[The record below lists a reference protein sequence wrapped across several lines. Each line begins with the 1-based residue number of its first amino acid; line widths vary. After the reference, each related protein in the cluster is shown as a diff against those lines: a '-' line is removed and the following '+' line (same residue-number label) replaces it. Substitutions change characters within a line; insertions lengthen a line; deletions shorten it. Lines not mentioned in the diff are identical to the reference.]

1 MDRAG
6 HDGTGHIGTAAGEGL
21 DAAVVFG
28 TVEARDYSALYMLQ
42 TLGKLLVG
50 KLCLKIAVLIKEN
63 DLCRVNE
70 LVAEII
76 CHHNAV

>member
-1 MDRAG
+1 
-6 HDGTGHIGTAAGEGL
+6 
-21 DAAVVFG
+21 
-28 TVEARDYSALYMLQ
+28 MLQ
-42 TLGKLLVG
+42 TLGKFLVG
-50 KLCLKIAVLIKEN
+50 EFCLKVAMLIKEN